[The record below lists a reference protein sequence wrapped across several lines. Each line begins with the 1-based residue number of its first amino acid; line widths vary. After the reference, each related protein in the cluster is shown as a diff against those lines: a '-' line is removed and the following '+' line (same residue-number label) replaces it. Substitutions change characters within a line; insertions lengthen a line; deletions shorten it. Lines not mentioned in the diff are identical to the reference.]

1 MHWDF
6 FQNHGEIGA
15 MLKFK
20 AWAKMNK
27 VIYISAATKAAY
39 PHEATAIAN
48 CAVCDFSNMRI
59 LQEERKQAS
68 IDKAL
73 SQPKHA
79 AKYVWI
85 IRKSERKDYM
95 GLKNVCGMK
104 QFVWHT
110 ITSIDNDAT
119 LTGMGGR

>member
-1 MHWDF
+1 MHWDCF
-6 FQNHGEIGA
+6 SNKGDIGC
-15 MLKFK
+15 LIKHK

-27 VIYISAATKAAY
+27 VIYISAATKVAY
-39 PHEATAIAN
+39 PREAKEIAN
-48 CAVCDFSNMRI
+48 CATGDFSNTRI
-59 LQEERKQAS
+59 LQEENKQTSMA
-68 IDKAL
+68 KAQA
-73 SQPKHA
+73 QPKHA
-79 AKYVWI
+79 ARYVWI

-95 GLKNVCGMK
+95 GLKNVCGMT